1 MAYSYDD
8 MQGEAQPAH
17 MGSQSQT
24 GTQMAGDVVPFP
36 ISMEQSDSNRIT
48 APTKPVPKRTGT
60 DKPILFPGVK
70 D

>member
-8 MQGEAQPAH
+8 MMGDAQPAH

-24 GTQMAGDVVPFP
+24 GTQLAGDVVEFP
-36 ISMEQSDSNRIT
+36 VSQAVNDFQRMHSAKQPI
-48 APTKPVPKRTGT
+48 PPKTGT